1 MSTRFVSDPDLIPG
15 GWPVD
20 RPAEPPAPG
29 RDLQELVEAARRL
42 IERAGNDPSLRA
54 ALRTLGEE
62 LIAAADEPPLVEE
75 TGLGVNE
82 DIGVEISRIMDKID
96 LAETNGAGP
105 PRPSQPGPP
114 AEPPRPPARREP
126 LRELTLGRKV
136 VSPPPPPVNPAS
148 HAAAEKE
155 ELDQLI
161 RRCRDKAAAI
171 RWHAESHRRVWEGV
185 DTPMDNIAVAP
196 ELHAWA
202 EQLVNCFYWLDEE
215 DSPEGTD
222 LSLLDNVGGCYE
234 AMAEAL
240 ALSASARN
248 RRGLIGRTLPLTA
261 EAQSMLRRALQ
272 ILHAPED
279 PDQLDVY
286 QRVRDAAARNRMF
299 VKRYMRTD
307 DPADPTNWSNLVD
320 RIETLT
326 ASNDQTRQQKERIEG
341 IREPLRRIGAGQPGD
356 EDWQAV
362 VNTVEELISEGVP
375 PSNREIRD
383 LLLPVID
390 DLPDRDDLP
399 PGFRL
404 VLREIDRFLSIR
416 ATPTRVTANY
426 VPPAEVKEAA
436 RLLEG
441 RSVVLIG
448 GARRPEA
455 QATLRRALHLKDLI
469 WIETREHQSIE
480 SFEAVIARP
489 EVALVLLAIRWSS
502 HSFGDIRQFCIRH
515 GKPLVRLPG
524 GYGLHQVAA
533 QLISQ
538 CSELLGGR

>member
-15 GWPVD
+15 GWPID
-20 RPAEPPAPG
+20 RPAASSAQG

-42 IERAGNDPSLRA
+42 IERAGNDVSLRA
-54 ALRTLGEE
+54 ALRGLGEK
-62 LIAAADEPPLVEE
+62 LIAAADEPPSVED
-75 TGLGVNE
+75 TAPGVNA
-82 DIGVEISRIMDKID
+82 DIGVEISRIMDRTD
-96 LAETNGAGP
+96 PAETNGTGL
-105 PRPSQPGPP
+105 PRPPQPAPLP
-114 AEPPRPPARREP
+114 EPQRPPARREP
-126 LRELTLGRKV
+126 LRELTLGRKIA
-136 VSPPPPPVNPAS
+136 SPPPPPVNPAS
-148 HAAAEKE
+148 HAAADKE
-155 ELDQLI
+155 EVDQLI

-185 DTPMDNIAVAP
+185 ETPMDPLAVAP

-234 AMAEAL
+234 AMAEAME
-240 ALSASARN
+240 LSAAARN
-248 RRGLIGRTLPLTA
+248 RRGLMGRTLPLMA

-279 PDQLDVY
+279 SDQLDVY

-320 RIETLT
+320 RIEALT
-326 ASNDQTRQQKERIEG
+326 ASDDQTRQQKERIEG
-341 IREPLRRIGAGQPGD
+341 IRESLQHIRAGQGGD
-356 EDWQAV
+356 DDWQAV
-362 VNTVEELISEGVP
+362 VTTVQELIGEGVP
-375 PSNREIRD
+375 PSNREIRE

-399 PGFRL
+399 PGFHL
-404 VLREIDRFLSIR
+404 VLREIDRFLSTR
-416 ATPTRVTANY
+416 ATPTRVAANY
-426 VPPAEVKEAA
+426 VPPAEVKEVA

-441 RSVVLIG
+441 RSIVLIG

-455 QATLRRALHLKDLI
+455 QATLRRALRLKDLI

-502 HSFGDIRQFCIRH
+502 HSFGDVRQFCIRH

-533 QLISQ
+533 QIISQ

>member
-1 MSTRFVSDPDLIPG
+1 MSTRYVSDPDLIPG
-15 GWPVD
+15 GWPID
-20 RPAEPPAPG
+20 RPTEPSAQG
-29 RDLQELVEAARRL
+29 RDLQELLETARRL
-42 IERAGNDPSLRA
+42 IERAGNDPFLRA
-54 ALRTLGEE
+54 AIRTLGEE
-62 LIAAADEPPLVEE
+62 LIAAADEPPPVEKAAP
-75 TGLGVNE
+75 GMKE
-82 DIGVEISRIMDKID
+82 DIGVEISRIRNEPD
-96 LAETNGAGP
+96 AVETNGSGP
-105 PRPSQPGPP
+105 SRPGQPFLPP
-114 AEPPRPPARREP
+114 EPSRPPARREP
-126 LRELTLGRKV
+126 LRELTLGRRV
-136 VSPPPPPVNPAS
+136 VSPPPPPVNPVS
-148 HAAAEKE
+148 HAVAEKE
-155 ELDQLI
+155 ELDQLV
-161 RRCRDKAAAI
+161 RRCRAKAAAI

-185 DTPMDNIAVAP
+185 DAPMDEIAVAP

-215 DSPEGTD
+215 DAPEGTD

-234 AMAEAL
+234 AIAEAL
-240 ALSASARN
+240 ELSASARN
-248 RRGLIGRTLPLTA
+248 RRGLIGRTLPLMA

-320 RIETLT
+320 RIEALN
-326 ASNDQTRQQKERIEG
+326 ASDDQTRQQKERIEG
-341 IREPLRRIGAGQPGD
+341 IREPLQHIRAGRAGD
-356 EDWQAV
+356 DDWQAV
-362 VNTVEELISEGVP
+362 VNTVEELIGEGVP

-399 PGFRL
+399 PGFHL
-404 VLREIDRFLSIR
+404 VLREIDRFLSTR
-416 ATPTRVTANY
+416 ATPTRVAANY

-436 RLLEG
+436 RLIEG

-455 QATLRRALHLKDLI
+455 QATLRQALHLKDLI

-502 HSFGDIRQFCIRH
+502 HSFGDVRQFCIRH

-533 QLISQ
+533 QIISQ

>member
-15 GWPVD
+15 GWPIG
-20 RPAEPPAPG
+20 RPGEPAAQG
-29 RDLQELVEAARRL
+29 RDLQELVAMARRL
-42 IERAGNDPSLRA
+42 IERAGNDPSLRT

-62 LIAAADEPPLVEE
+62 LIAAAEEPPPAVA
-75 TGLGVNE
+75 TASGVNE
-82 DIGVEISRIMDKID
+82 DIGIEVSRIMD
-96 LAETNGAGP
+96 ETDPDETDGAVP
-105 PRPSQPGPP
+105 PRLPLPIPRP
-114 AEPPRPPARREP
+114 EPPRPLARREP
-126 LRELTLGRKV
+126 LRELTLGRKF
-136 VSPPPPPVNPAS
+136 VSPPPPPMNPAS

-161 RRCRDKAAAI
+161 KRCRDKAAAI

-185 DTPMDNIAVAP
+185 DAPMDEITVTP

-240 ALSASARN
+240 QLSASARN
-248 RRGLIGRTLPLTA
+248 RRGLIGRTLPLMA

-272 ILHAPED
+272 ILRAPED

-307 DPADPTNWSNLVD
+307 DPADPTNWSSLVD
-320 RIETLT
+320 RIEALN
-326 ASNDQTRQQKERIEG
+326 ASDDQTRQQKERIEG

-356 EDWQAV
+356 DDWQAV
-362 VNTVEELISEGVP
+362 VNTVEELIGEGVP

-404 VLREIDRFLSIR
+404 ALREIDRYLSTR
-416 ATPTRVTANY
+416 ATPTRVAANSA
-426 VPPAEVKEAA
+426 PPAEVKEAA

-441 RSVVLIG
+441 RSIVLIG

-502 HSFGDIRQFCIRH
+502 HSFGDVRQFCIRH

-533 QLISQ
+533 QIISQ